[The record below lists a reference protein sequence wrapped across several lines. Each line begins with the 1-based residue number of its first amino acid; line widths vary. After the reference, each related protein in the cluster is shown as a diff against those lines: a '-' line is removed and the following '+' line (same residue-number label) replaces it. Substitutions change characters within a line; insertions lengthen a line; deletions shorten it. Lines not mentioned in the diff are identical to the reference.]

1 MSIRTKLLSAF
12 FICLFL
18 ALAVSAVIQLR
29 IAGTAARENFTTQA
43 VGQLRRIDE
52 RIATYLE
59 PGKMSIAYL
68 AKLDVVREAD
78 GQLTSYVDTT
88 EKTTLLYANHGPYER
103 RVYDEFLRI
112 GQANTNFGLIFLG
125 TESGQFAQAPEKDT
139 LGAGYDPRKRP
150 WYQEALKSKED
161 ISVSTPYQSS
171 SGEMVCSVIS
181 RVYNER
187 NKLMGALSI
196 DYSLA
201 ALTKALD
208 AIQVGRTGYIVAMDA
223 TGQILTDKLHPGNIS
238 KKVDTLDAAWKAIF
252 AAKDEAVTVTI
263 GDKNKYV
270 VTHTI
275 PSLGWKLAVL
285 FDQAEV
291 SESANA
297 MLWTT
302 IIVGVAVLIVASIL
316 ILLLA
321 RSIVTPI
328 VQLVGA
334 AQLISEGKYE
344 SSAAEQDD
352 LRKKLEVRSND
363 ETGQLAASL
372 RSMVGTLR
380 DRIEMANAKTQE
392 AEKERHLAAE
402 ATAKAEQALKQA
414 EKARREG
421 LNLAADEL
429 QGISTQIGE
438 VAAQLTK
445 QIKESTDGA
454 AVQNR
459 QTASTAQAMDDMS
472 ASVMRV
478 AQAATALADS
488 ADRARAKA
496 TDGAGIVASVVKGV
510 AEVDMLT
517 GKLRGSLGELGDKA
531 DGIGQVMSV
540 INDIADQTNLLALN
554 AAIEAARAG
563 EAGRGFAVVAD
574 EVRKLAEKTMLAT
587 KEVGDVVRA
596 IQSGTQANLR
606 EMEEASRAVAN
617 STKLATSAG
626 EALDGIVLD
635 INATAEQT
643 RSIATA
649 SEEQSQTSNEISRG
663 TDEISRI
670 AEATVSNMNQSSVL
684 VADINRLATSLRD
697 LMARLRDM

>member
-1 MSIRTKLLSAF
+1 MSIRTKLLGAF

-18 ALAVSAVIQLR
+18 AIAISAVIQLR
-29 IAGTAARENFTTQA
+29 IARTAARDNFTTQA
-43 VGQLRRIDE
+43 VGQLQRIDE

-78 GQLTSYVDTT
+78 GHLTSYVSTT

-125 TESGQFAQAPEKDT
+125 TEGGQFAQAPEKDT

-150 WYQEALKSKED
+150 WYQEALKSKDD

-181 RVYNER
+181 RVYDKQD
-187 NKLMGALSI
+187 KLMGALSI
-196 DYSLA
+196 DYSLG
-201 ALTKALD
+201 ALTRALD
-208 AIQVGRTGYIVAMDA
+208 AIQVGKTGYVLAMDA
-223 TGQILTDKLHPGNIS
+223 TGQILTDKQHPNNVS
-238 KKVDTLDAAWKAIF
+238 KKADTLDAPWKAVF
-252 AAKDEAVTVTI
+252 AANNEAIQVEIDGKD
-263 GDKNKYV
+263 KYV

-285 FDQAEV
+285 FDQSEV
-291 SESANA
+291 SESADA

-302 IIVGVAVLIVASIL
+302 IIVGVAVLIIASIL

-344 SSAAEQDD
+344 NSASAQDD

-380 DRIEMANAKTQE
+380 DRVEMANVKTQE

-402 ATAKAEQALKQA
+402 ATAKAEQALRQA
-414 EKARREG
+414 EKARKEG

-429 QGISTQIGE
+429 QGISAQIGD

-454 AVQNR
+454 AVQNK

-496 TDGAGIVASVVKGV
+496 TAGARIVASVVKGV

-517 GKLRGSLGELGDKA
+517 GKLRGSLGELGTKA

-574 EVRKLAEKTMLAT
+574 EVRKLAEKTMHAT
-587 KEVGDVVRA
+587 KEVGDVVQA
-596 IQSGTQANLR
+596 IQVGTQANLR
-606 EMEEASRAVAN
+606 EMEEASKAVAN

-626 EALDGIVLD
+626 EALDGIVQD

-649 SEEQSQTSNEISRG
+649 SEEQSHTSNEISRG

-670 AEATVSNMNQSSVL
+670 AEATVGNMNQSSTL
-684 VADINRLATSLRD
+684 VADINRLAASLRD
-697 LMARLRDM
+697 LMARLRSM